1 MKTAFIA
8 GAGQRL
14 GKTIAKTL
22 HQAGYKVILH
32 YYKSEKQTKLLAK
45 KLGCQTVQAN
55 LTNLDEVKKMFASLP
70 HIDILINTVGGFI
83 FKPLSE
89 TKPEEL
95 VEVIHNNLV
104 TAWYCDITV
113 LPSMRKKKFGR
124 VIHFGSV
131 GCDQI
136 TARPNTTPYY
146 MAKTSL
152 LMLTKSLANEHQN
165 TGVTINMISPGVL
178 PTGVKPSSKIPV
190 IPFDDIARGVLF
202 LVSNESKNINGTNL
216 EISGGWRPE

>member
-1 MKTAFIA
+1 MKTVFIA

-14 GKTIAKTL
+14 GKTIAQTL
-22 HQAGYKVILH
+22 HAAGYNVILH

-45 KLGCQTVQAN
+45 KLHAQTVQAD
-55 LTNLDEVKKMFASLP
+55 LTNLPEVKKMFVTLP

-83 FKPLSE
+83 FKPLSK
-89 TKPEEL
+89 TKSQEL
-95 VEVIHNNLV
+95 VDVLHNNLV
-104 TAWYCDITV
+104 TAWYCDSTV
-113 LPSMRKKKFGR
+113 LPNMRKKKFGR
-124 VIHFGSV
+124 IVHFGSV

-152 LMLTKSLANEHQN
+152 LMLTKSLAAEHKN

-178 PTGVKPSSKIPV
+178 PTGVKPGPEVPV

-202 LVSNESKNINGTNL
+202 LVSNESTHINGANL